1 MPLTKQQETASL
13 DRGGNLL
20 VSAAAGSGKTKV
32 LVERLM
38 EYLKDTNIN
47 LDNFLIITYTKAA
60 AAELR
65 GKIAARLTEAIA
77 ADPENKHLQRQ
88 VQRLFLAKI
97 STVHG
102 FCSDV
107 VREYAQQLRL
117 TGDFRV
123 ADENECGEI
132 RERVLSDLLDRAYAE
147 AYEDPDFRAFVD
159 TQGLGRDD
167 RLVADI
173 VLKVFDSAMCHPD
186 PEEWL
191 ETCLRACDMTEV
203 TDASQTVWGEYLME
217 EFFSYLDLHITA
229 MEGCLSLAEA
239 LDEKG
244 KVIQNLKVTL
254 VDLRSLRACAT
265 WDQVARHRA
274 IEYGRLTFPKTFD
287 DAGKAR
293 IKACREA
300 CKKGVEKRLSWFT
313 DDSAQVLADLSQS
326 AAASRGLIARVRRFR
341 TDYAKAKRSRHCVDF
356 SDLEHLVLEL
366 LWGRNTAGE
375 KVRTPAALDLRERFV
390 EIMVDEYQDSNQVQ
404 DAIFTALTGGAH
416 HCFMVG
422 DVKQSIYQF
431 RLADPGIFL
440 EKYNR
445 YAPVAEAKAG
455 EGRKVLLSANFRS
468 GPEVIEAV
476 NHVFESCMCQRVG
489 GLHYGAD
496 EALNEGLPRKALP
509 DPAVELHCVDVAH
522 DTYAEE
528 SAYVAQRIRQMLDG
542 GQLIRDRES
551 LRPVQP
557 SDIVILLRS
566 PVSVGLQFQQALEA
580 RGIRCTA
587 GGGTDLLTAPEIQTL
602 RSILQTVSNPRQDI
616 PLIAA
621 MASPVF
627 GFSADDLAAFRGL
640 DIKTTVYDALL
651 LSEGE
656 RVRGFLDTLA
666 VLRREARLH
675 SIAHLIQKIF
685 ALTRM
690 DSIYAAMPD
699 GEVRKANLQAFYQM
713 AAAYENGSH
722 RDLEQF
728 LEYLTLQ
735 EEKGLKVDGD
745 SASGA
750 VTVMSIHKSK
760 GLEFPVVFLCG
771 LSRSFNQESLRAQV
785 LCHKELG
792 LGLSVADTEKRVR
805 YATLAKR
812 AIVARTAAD
821 SLSEEMRVLYVA
833 MTRPQ
838 DRLIMTYAVK
848 NIQEK
853 LDKMAMQMDPAG
865 NERLVR
871 DVTCPG
877 DWVLLAAI
885 RRREGRALLDD
896 PELRYLC
903 DTDRAY
909 GWKLVIGQAP
919 NVSQA
924 AAPAEEDEAPT
935 LPEGA
940 EARLLQALR
949 FRYGHDAAT
958 KAPSKQTATQRKGR
972 FKDQEAAEH
981 TEEPR
986 PIQRN
991 WRKPTFLEPDR
1002 KPTDYGNAMHAAMQY
1017 IRYEACGSPG
1027 GVRAELDRLEAAG
1040 FLTAEQRAMVK
1051 EKQIADFFESDI
1063 GRKLRGG
1070 TPYLREFKFSIL
1082 DDGKHFNEA
1091 LEGEKVLLQG
1101 VVDCAL
1107 LEEDGITV
1115 VDFKTDKVSNATV
1128 DAAAARYR
1136 IQVNTYA
1143 DALRRIYGKPI
1154 KAACLY
1160 FFRLNCFKE
1169 VPGEE

>member
-13 DRGGNLL
+13 NRGGNLL

-38 EYLKDTNIN
+38 EYLKDTRVN
-47 LDNFLIITYTKAA
+47 LDDFLIITYTKAA

-77 ADPENKHLQRQ
+77 EDPDNRHLQRQ
-88 VQRLFLAKI
+88 IQRLFLAKI

-102 FCSDV
+102 FCGDV
-107 VREYAQQLRL
+107 VREYARQLKL
-117 TGDFRV
+117 SGDFRV
-123 ADENECGEI
+123 ADENECAEI
-132 RERVLSDLLDRAYAE
+132 RERVLSDLLDDAYAR
-147 AYEDPDFRAFVD
+147 AHEDADFRAFVD

-173 VLKVFDSAMCHPD
+173 VLKVYDSAMCHPD
-186 PEEWL
+186 PEQWL
-191 ETCLRACDMTEV
+191 NKCLRDADVAEV
-203 TDASQTVWGEYLME
+203 SDASETVWGKYLME
-217 EFFSYLDLHITA
+217 EFFSYLDLHIAA
-229 MEGCLSLAEA
+229 MERCLQIAEEN
-239 LDEKG
+239 DEKG
-244 KVIQNLKVTL
+244 KVILNLKVSL

-265 WDQVARHRA
+265 WDAVASHRPV
-274 IEYGRLTFPKTFD
+274 EYGRLTFPKNFD
-287 DAGKAR
+287 ENAKAR
-293 IKACREA
+293 IKACRDA
-300 CKKGVEKRLSWFT
+300 CKKGVEKRLTWFT
-313 DDSAQVLADLSQS
+313 DDSAQILSDLSQS
-326 AAASRGLIARVRRFR
+326 AAAGRGLIALVRRFR
-341 TDYAKAKRSRHCVDF
+341 SEFSRAKRIRRCVDF

-366 LWGRNTAGE
+366 LWREDGFGD
-375 KVRTPAALDLRERFV
+375 KVRTAAAADLRERFV

-404 DAIFTALTGGAH
+404 DAIFTALTGGTH

-445 YAPVAEAKAG
+445 YAHVEDAAAG

-476 NHVFESCMCQRVG
+476 NHVFESCMCERVG

-496 EALNEGLPRKALP
+496 EALNEGLTRQPLP
-509 DPAVELHCVDVAH
+509 DAAVELHCIDVQS

-528 SAYVAQRIRQMLDG
+528 SAYVAQRIKEMLDAG
-542 GQLIRDRES
+542 TLIREKDQ
-551 LRPVQP
+551 LRPVKP
-557 SDIVILLRS
+557 DDIVILLRS
-566 PVSVGLQFQQALEA
+566 PGSVGAQFRQALEA
-580 RGIRCTA
+580 KGIRCTS

-602 RSILQTVSNPRQDI
+602 RAILQIVSNPRQDI

-627 GFSADDLAAFRGL
+627 GFSADELASFRCENKKCT
-640 DIKTTVYDALL
+640 IYDALTQQ
-651 LSEGE
+651 ENE
-656 RVRGFLDTLA
+656 KNRAFLDTLA
-666 VLRREARLH
+666 VLRREARMY

-699 GEVRKANLQAFYQM
+699 GEVRRANLQAFYQL
-713 AAAYENGSH
+713 AAGYENGSH

-735 EEKGLKVDGD
+735 EEKGLKVEGE
-745 SASGA
+745 STAGA

-771 LSRSFNQESLRAQV
+771 LSRQFNQESLRAQV

-792 LGLSVADTEKRVR
+792 LGLSVADGDKRVR

-812 AIVARTAAD
+812 AIMARTAAE

-848 NIQEK
+848 KAEEK
-853 LDKMAMQMDPAG
+853 LEKMAMQMDPDG

-871 DVTCPG
+871 DVSCPG

-885 RRREGRALLDD
+885 RRREGGALLED
-896 PELRYLC
+896 PQLRYLC
-903 DTDRAY
+903 DTDRAHQ
-909 GWKLVIGQAP
+909 WKMVIGLAP
-919 NVSQA
+919 EVVPTVSQVEEDPRVLPA
-924 AAPAEEDEAPT
+924 GAEERLKEA
-935 LPEGA
+935 LS
-940 EARLLQALR
+940 
-949 FRYGHDAAT
+949 FRYAHTAAT
-958 KAPSKQTATQRKGR
+958 EAPSKQTATQRKGR
-972 FKDQEAAEH
+972 FKDDEAAED
-981 TEEPR
+981 TEEPKVLHR
-986 PIQRN
+986 S
-991 WRKPTFLEPDR
+991 WRKPSFMEALR
-1002 KPTDYGNAMHAAMQY
+1002 SGKDYGNAMHAAMQY
-1017 IRYEACGSPG
+1017 IRYEACGTPE
-1027 GVRAELDRLEAAG
+1027 GVRDELDRLAANG
-1040 FLTAEQRAMVK
+1040 LLTAEQRTMVD
-1051 EKQIADFFESDI
+1051 ERRIAKFFASPI
-1063 GRKLRGG
+1063 GLRLRDG

-1082 DDGKHFNEA
+1082 DDGRNFKAELA
-1091 LEGEKVLLQG
+1091 GEQVLLQG

-1107 LEEDGITV
+1107 LEDDGITV
-1115 VDFKTDKVSNATV
+1115 VDFKTDYVTTENL
-1128 DAAAARYR
+1128 DAVVARYR
-1136 IQVNTYA
+1136 PQVDTYA
-1143 DALRRIYGKPI
+1143 DALERIYGKKVK
-1154 KAACLY
+1154 KAYLY
-1160 FFRLNCFKE
+1160 FFRLGEFVE
-1169 VPGEE
+1169 V